1 MAICGIGVQ
10 TKEAIDD
17 ACPEEGFR
25 ILKEAGFSHVD
36 FSLNKY
42 MINKD
47 IYQMKNSH
55 FFDRSIDELKE
66 SMPVEITSKI
76 EWREL
81 MKEVDKD
88 NDNQMSFEEF
98 KEMMQKLLVN

>member
-1 MAICGIGVQ
+1 MSEKTLQKTFNLLDLDGN
-10 TKEAIDD
+10 
-17 ACPEEGFR
+17 GF
-25 ILKEAGFSHVD
+25 IT
-36 FSLNKY
+36 
-42 MINKD
+42 
-47 IYQMKNSH
+47 
-55 FFDRSIDELKE
+55 IDELKE